1 MSSIADFLDNPIVN
15 STMKL
20 FLILYAGFMFELNST
35 HVHGWMQNRWFSY
48 FFISLV
54 MFALSK
60 KLVFSFAVT
69 AAFYIFFYFLTN
81 LEKKKSVKKSL
92 QSLLTDNQI
101 ADSESESESEGD
113 EPLRKSR
120 AHRTGPDPV
129 RRQKLRDAI
138 QEKRKQLKEAK
149 SFNTGYRGQ
158 RYVNHTLK
166 TPNNDVV
173 PSNTDGT
180 DNTNIETQNA
190 LETQEAKIDN
200 HVIQYSHEADG
211 VEINPEYITLPKL
224 KNKLQQFIDLQT
236 TSASSIDPQAKF
248 IDVSLKKENLTP
260 YDKYNQHY
268 IY

>member
-35 HVHGWMQNRWFSY
+35 HVHGWLQNRWFSF

-69 AAFYIFFYFLTN
+69 AAFYLFFYFLTN

-92 QSLLTDNQI
+92 QSLLMNNQI
-101 ADSESESESEGD
+101 PDSDSDSETEG
-113 EPLRKSR
+113 EKNMRKSR
-120 AHRTGPDPV
+120 QHRTDRHPV

-149 SFNTGYRGQ
+149 SYNTGYHPRDH
-158 RYVNHTLK
+158 YVHHTME
-166 TPNNDVV
+166 TP
-173 PSNTDGT
+173 NTDGS
-180 DNTNIETQNA
+180 DNTNTETQGTQ
-190 LETQEAKIDN
+190 ETQDPKIEN
-200 HVIQYSHEADG
+200 HVIQYSHKVDG
-211 VEINPEYITLPKL
+211 DEMNPEYIQDDHVTLPKL

-236 TSASSIDPQAKF
+236 TSASSLDPQAKF
-248 IDVSLKKENLTP
+248 IDVSLKKESLIP
-260 YDKYNQHY
+260 YDKYNHHY

>member
-20 FLILYAGFMFELNST
+20 FLILYAGFMLELNST
-35 HVHGWMQNRWFSY
+35 HVHGFLQNRWFSY

-60 KLVFSFAVT
+60 KLVFSFALT
-69 AAFYIFFYFLTN
+69 AAFYLFFYFLTN

-92 QSLLTDNQI
+92 QSLLMDNQI
-101 ADSESESESEGD
+101 VESESEDD
-113 EPLRKSR
+113 EPLPKSR
-120 AHRTGPDPV
+120 AHRTGRTRHDPV

-158 RYVNHTLK
+158 DIHHNLK
-166 TPNNDVV
+166 TTPNNDVV
-173 PSNTDGT
+173 PSNKNNT
-180 DNTNIETQNA
+180 DNTNIETQ
-190 LETQEAKIDN
+190 ETQEAKIDN
-200 HVIQYSHEADG
+200 HVIQYSHEPDG
-211 VEINPEYITLPKL
+211 DEINPEYITLPKL